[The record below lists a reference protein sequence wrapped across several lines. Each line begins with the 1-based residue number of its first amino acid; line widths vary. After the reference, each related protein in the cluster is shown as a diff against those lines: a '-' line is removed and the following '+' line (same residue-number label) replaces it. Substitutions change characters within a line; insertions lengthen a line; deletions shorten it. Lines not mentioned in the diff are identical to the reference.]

1 MTAALVKAER
11 EPVARDEDADEDDGD
26 EDQVKRLKQQLA
38 RAKPLSR
45 PTHSRPGVLRRPV
58 ILSPARNRPMI
69 LSPVRNRPVIL
80 RPLVTVAKNNVPV
93 DDGDDDDDDGDGHAA
108 MVKHTSHKPGPTVTS
123 KTRRQHRSLTT
134 P

>member
-11 EPVARDEDADEDDGD
+11 KPVARDEDADEDEDDGD

-38 RAKPLSR
+38 RAKPLSH

-58 ILSPARNRPMI
+58 ILSPARNRLVI
-69 LSPVRNRPVIL
+69 LSPVIL
-80 RPLVTVAKNNVPV
+80 RPLATVVKNNVPV
-93 DDGDDDDDDGDGHAA
+93 DDDGDDDGDGHAA